1 MKILIY
7 SFNDKIGDGLQKV
20 SFLQEIKRIYP
31 DSHITYTT
39 TNTTTL
45 KDKLNPLVQD
55 CIDEFIENNC
65 ITSSLKN
72 LFKENKIF
80 KNKYFD
86 LIIDLQKVVIRTI
99 CLKKI
104 SHGKFFSPAAGLIF
118 SDFKNVDNIKFKNL
132 YIEKF
137 YFNILTVISKKN
149 YPKIP
154 EIKLPNIQ
162 KAKDL
167 IHTIENH
174 NIGIAPGAGD
184 PIRCWDFD
192 NYLLVAKLLKKK
204 GYNIYFFLGP
214 NEKQFLKKCEAE
226 GFVCPEWSNGEL
238 ISREIVFTMNLAKKM
253 SLLLCNDGG
262 TAWMFEFVG
271 IHTFKIFGVSNER
284 KFARPNFST
293 TIQVKDYGF
302 DTLQSFP
309 VELYKMLLTKFLK
322 KNFNSV

>member
-20 SFLQEIKRIYP
+20 SFLQEMKRIYP
-31 DSHITYTT
+31 NSHITYTT

-45 KDKLNPLVQD
+45 KDKLNPLVQG
-55 CIDEFIENNC
+55 CIDEFIEYNN

-80 KNKYFD
+80 RNKHFD
-86 LIIDLQKVVIRTI
+86 LIIDLQKVVLRTI
-99 CLKKI
+99 CLKKV
-104 SHGKFFSPAAGLIF
+104 SHSKFFSPAAGLIF
-118 SDFKNVDNIKFKNL
+118 SDFKNVYNLKFKNL
-132 YIEKF
+132 YIERF
-137 YFNILTVISKKN
+137 YFNILSIISKTN

-154 EIKLPNIQ
+154 EIKIPNTQ

-167 IHTIENH
+167 IHTVDNK

-192 NYLLVAKLLKKK
+192 KYLTVAKLLKEK

-214 NEKQFLKKCEAE
+214 NEKQFLNKCQSA
-226 GFVCPEWSNGEL
+226 GFICPEWLNGEI
-238 ISREIVFTMNLAKKM
+238 ISKEIVFTMNLAKKM

-262 TAWMFEFVG
+262 TAWMFEFADVK
-271 IHTFKIFGVSNER
+271 TFKIFGVTDQV
-284 KFARPNFST
+284 KFARPGFCK
-293 TIQVKDYGF
+293 TIKVSDYGYN
-302 DTLQSFP
+302 DIREFP
-309 VELYKMLLTKFLK
+309 VDKYMEILSSFLK
-322 KNFNSV
+322 KI

>member
-31 DSHITYTT
+31 NSHITYTT

-45 KDKLNPLVQD
+45 KDKLNPLVQG
-55 CIDEFIENNC
+55 CIDKFIENNN

-104 SHGKFFSPAAGLIF
+104 PHSKFFSPAAGLIF
-118 SDFKNVDNIKFKNL
+118 SDFKNLNNLKFKNL

-137 YFNILTVISKKN
+137 YFNILSIISKKN
-149 YPKIP
+149 YSKIP
-154 EIKLPNIQ
+154 EIKLPIIQ
-162 KAKDL
+162 KATDL
-167 IHTIENH
+167 ITSDENK

-184 PIRCWDFD
+184 PIRCWDFEK
-192 NYLLVAKLLKKK
+192 YLIVAKLLKEK

-214 NEKQFLKKCEAE
+214 NEKQFLSKCEAE

-238 ISREIVFTMNLAKKM
+238 ISKEIVFTMNLAKKM

-262 TAWMFEFVG
+262 TAWMFEFAD
-271 IHTFKIFGVSNER
+271 IRTFKIFGVTDQV
-284 KFARPNFST
+284 KFARPGFCK

-302 DTLQSFP
+302 GDIKEFP
-309 VELYKMLLTKFLK
+309 VNLYMEILDKFIQ
-322 KNFNSV
+322 KN

>member
-184 PIRCWDFD
+184 PIRCWDFE

-214 NEKQFLKKCEAE
+214 NEKQFLRKCEAE
-226 GFVCPEWSNGEL
+226 GFACPEWSNGEL
-238 ISREIVFTMNLAKKM
+238 ISKEIIFTMNLAKKM

-262 TAWMFEFVG
+262 TAWMFEFAG
-271 IHTFKIFGVSNER
+271 IKTLKIFGVTDEV
-284 KFARPNFST
+284 KFARPGFCK

-302 DTLQSFP
+302 SDIKDFP
-309 VELYKMLLTKFLK
+309 VNTYMDILFNFIQ
-322 KNFNSV
+322 KN

>member
-20 SFLQEIKRIYP
+20 SFLQEIKRIYSN
-31 DSHITYTT
+31 SHITYTT

-45 KDKLNPLVQD
+45 KDKLNPLVEN
-55 CIDEFIENNC
+55 CIDEFIENNN

-72 LFKENKIF
+72 LFKENEIF

-86 LIIDLQKVVIRTI
+86 LIIDLQKVVIRTL

-104 SHGKFFSPAAGLIF
+104 SHSRFFSAAAGFVF
-118 SDFKNVDNIKFKNL
+118 SDFKNINKLKFKNL
-132 YIEKF
+132 YIEMF
-137 YFNILTVISKKN
+137 YFNILSLISKKN
-149 YPKIP
+149 YLKIP

-167 IHTIENH
+167 IHTVENK

-184 PIRCWDFD
+184 SIRCWDFE
-192 NYLLVAKLLKKK
+192 NYLLIAKILKEK

-214 NEKQFLKKCEAE
+214 NEKQFLNKCESA
-226 GFVCPEWSNGEL
+226 GFICPEWSDGKI
-238 ISREIVFTMNLAKKM
+238 ISKEIVFTMNLAKKM

-262 TAWMFEFVG
+262 TAWMFEFSNVK
-271 IHTFKIFGVSNER
+271 TFKIFGVTDQV
-284 KFARPNFST
+284 KFARPGFCK
-293 TIQVKDYGF
+293 TIQVKDYGYN
-302 DTLQSFP
+302 DIRKFP
-309 VELYKMLLTKFLK
+309 VDKYMEILFSFLK
-322 KNFNSV
+322 KI